1 MPPDDKTGV
10 FWYYLA
16 PGMTQDLGMTAQNI
30 QAAPLAL
37 KCGGFFAALVPSL
50 DVLFLR
56 LFFRLFCWFLAAFLR
71 VFLVSQNVTRKPKF
85 DDFLAQNHAR
95 TPNLIFLT

>member
-1 MPPDDKTGV
+1 MCRPTIKPAFFGAKIDQV
-10 FWYYLA
+10 
-16 PGMTQDLGMTAQNI
+16 MIQDLGMTAQNI

-56 LFFRLFCWFLAAFLR
+56 LFLRVFCWFLAAFLLG
-71 VFLVSQNVTRKPKF
+71 FLV
-85 DDFLAQNHAR
+85 
-95 TPNLIFLT
+95 

>member
-56 LFFRLFCWFLAAFLR
+56 LFFSAFL
-71 VFLVSQNVTRKPKF
+71 LVSCGFFAGFFSVTKCDPQTK
-85 DDFLAQNHAR
+85 
-95 TPNLIFLT
+95 I